1 MRYAIATFC
10 SIGDI
15 LRLIVTGTA
24 MRAAMILALIAS
36 DVGFWLIALAYVAAQ
51 IW

>member
-1 MRYAIATFC
+1 MKYFTATLQ
-10 SIGDI
+10 SAADI
-15 LRLIVTGTA
+15 IRLIVIGTA

-36 DVGFWLIALAYVAAQ
+36 DVGFWLIVSAWFAAQ